1 MGIRKIFFYLK
12 APTHLLPIIHN
23 GAWLVFERGARLIFG
38 LLVGAWVARYL
49 GPSQFGE
56 LAYILAFISIFQGI
70 TSLGLD
76 GIVVREIS
84 QQKSLASLTL
94 GTTFIS
100 RTYMGIFC
108 WMMAIIIAG
117 FSNGFASTTT
127 ILTALIGASLCF
139 QSAETVDLWFQ
150 SQSQSKRTVLVKFLA
165 YCVSNAVK
173 IILILGNAPLIAF
186 AAIITFE
193 ALLVACG
200 LYFAYQ
206 RYPCGGAWYASL
218 KKSQLLLVESW
229 PYILSS
235 LSIAL
240 YMRIDHIMI
249 KQYLGDEQLGIYSA
263 ALPLATFWQFIPMT
277 IAVSLG
283 PLVAKTKLD
292 DEAKYLALLSRIFR
306 FFSLMGWGVFIFIVL
321 FSGYLVPLLYGSQY
335 EQSIQVL
342 NIYALTNIAI
352 NMGIAQ
358 TLWLVN
364 ERKSIISSHKT
375 ISGAIFCIIG
385 NLIFLPIFGIVGA
398 AVVALMSMV
407 ISAIISNAILDKKIF
422 ILQIRSIFFIPQF
435 FTLRNS

>member
-23 GAWLVFERGARLIFG
+23 GAWLIFERGVRLIFG

-56 LAYILAFISIFQGI
+56 LAYVLAFISIFQGI
-70 TSLGLD
+70 ASLGLD
-76 GIVVREIS
+76 GIIVREVS
-84 QQKSLASLTL
+84 QQKSLASLAL
-94 GTTFIS
+94 GTAFIS
-100 RTYMGIFC
+100 RTYIGIFC
-108 WMMAIIIAG
+108 WVMAIIIAG
-117 FSNGFASTTT
+117 FANGFASSTT

-173 IILILGNAPLIAF
+173 ILLILVNAPLIAF
-186 AAIITFE
+186 AAVITLE

-200 LYFAYQ
+200 LYFAYR
-206 RYPCGGAWYASL
+206 RYPCGGAWHASL
-218 KKSQLLLVESW
+218 KKSQLLLAESW
-229 PYILSS
+229 PYILSA

-240 YMRIDHIMI
+240 YMRIDQIMI

-292 DEAKYLALLSRIFR
+292 GEAKYLALLGKIFR
-306 FFSLMGWGVFIFIVL
+306 FFSLIGWGVFIFIVL

-335 EQSIQVL
+335 EQAIQVL

-364 ERKSIISSHKT
+364 ERKSIISLYKT
-375 ISGAIFCIIG
+375 MGGAIFCIIG

-398 AVVALMSMV
+398 AIVAVMSQV

-422 ILQIRSIFFIPQF
+422 ILQIRSIFFIPKF
-435 FTLRNS
+435 FTRPYS